1 MLVKSRSMDFLKI
14 VYMTGGH
21 WVCFSSPPFS
31 CFLMSFFP
39 FLLFLIPLLPP
50 PFSPSFHGLPSVPF
64 LLCYTL
70 MLYSGLYTISLP
82 LSRSPVPPSCH
93 PRSFPFFHSITT
105 LSATHMYHF
114 HSIVL
119 SIFFVSFDISC
130 YKCYLIFY

>member
-39 FLLFLIPLLPP
+39 FLLFLFPLLPP
-50 PFSPSFHGLPSVPF
+50 PFSPSFHGLLSVPF

-82 LSRSPVPPSCH
+82 LSLSPVPPSC
-93 PRSFPFFHSITT
+93 PPPSFPFFHSITT

-114 HSIVL
+114 HSI
-119 SIFFVSFDISC
+119 IFFL
-130 YKCYLIFY
+130 YLLIFHVINII